1 MSVNKVILMGN
12 VGKDPQVRDVS
23 GTKVA
28 SFTLATTE
36 RAYTKRDGTQV
47 PERTEWHNI
56 VMWRGQA
63 DVAEKY
69 IRKGTK
75 LYVEGKLTTRT
86 YEKDGIK
93 HYVTEVV
100 VDNLELCGQPPQQ
113 SAPQPQPQY
122 QQPQAY
128 QQPAYQQPQAYQPA
142 PAPQPAPMPSAA
154 PAYQAAPQQQYYQ
167 PQPQAAPVAQPA
179 PQQAAQQPYAGP
191 GVDDL
196 PFG

>member
-47 PERTEWHNI
+47 PECTECHNI

-63 DVAEKY
+63 EVAEKY

-75 LYVEGKLTTRT
+75 LYIEGKLTTRS
-86 YEKDGIK
+86 YDKDGIK

-113 SAPQPQPQY
+113 SAPQY
-122 QQPQAY
+122 QQPQAN

-142 PAPQPAPMPSAA
+142 PQPAPMPTAQ
-154 PAYQAAPQQQYYQ
+154 PAYQQPQAYQPQQQYYQ
-167 PQPQAAPVAQPA
+167 PQPQAQPQF
-179 PQQAAQQPYAGP
+179 QQGP

>member
-36 RAYTKRDGTQV
+36 RAYAKRDGTQV

-63 DVAEKY
+63 EVAEKY

-93 HYVTEVV
+93 HYLTEVV

-113 SAPQPQPQY
+113 SAPQPAY

-142 PAPQPAPMPSAA
+142 PTPQPAPMPAAA
-154 PAYQAAPQQQYYQ
+154 PSYQSAPQQQYYQ
-167 PQPQAAPVAQPA
+167 PQPQPQAVAQPA
-179 PQQAAQQPYAGP
+179 PQSAAQQSYTGL

-196 PFG
+196 PFR